1 MLQSTGSVVVHGL
14 SCLTVLGDL
23 PRSGIE
29 PLFPELTGGL
39 FTTEPLGKPCFFIL
53 LIVSFFLCRSFLV
66 WCVKVKVLVTQ
77 LCPTICDPMDYSLPG
92 FSVQG
97 ILQARI
103 LEWVAI
109 SISRGSSWSKNQ
121 TWVSCIT
128 SRFFTIWA
136 KLRNPVVWC
145 SSTGFALF
153 SQLVLWCHIHKNT
166 IKSLPRPMSRS
177 FLRFLLGVLWFQI
190 LQVFYQFKVN
200 FCEWYEIGVHFNSSH
215 VTIQFS
221 QHCLLK
227 RLSFPHCV
235 FLVLC
240 QILDGCT
247 CVGSVLG
254 SQFCFMCLFYANTTM
269 FWVLYFYNIVW
280 NQDVWCL

>member
-128 SRFFTIWA
+128 
-136 KLRNPVVWC
+136 
-145 SSTGFALF
+145 STGFALF